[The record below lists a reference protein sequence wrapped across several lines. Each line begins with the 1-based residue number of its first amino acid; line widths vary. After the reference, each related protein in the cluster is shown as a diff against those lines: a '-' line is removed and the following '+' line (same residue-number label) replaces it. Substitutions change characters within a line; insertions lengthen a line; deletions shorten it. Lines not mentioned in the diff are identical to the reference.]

1 MLLGQVPLSLYL
13 RLIPQINEYKAEE
26 VCLFGLKHHLL
37 IHSRYALN
45 ICYALGTKPSAREC
59 RDDQNIPG
67 ELPVHLRLSQ
77 APTATPPPTPPFTF
91 NAK

>member
-13 RLIPQINEYKAEE
+13 RLIPQINEYITEE

-37 IHSRYALN
+37 IHSRYVLN

-59 RDDQNIPG
+59 RDESKHPWGTPSPPKTKPSTN
-67 ELPVHLRLSQ
+67 
-77 APTATPPPTPPFTF
+77 PPPPYTF